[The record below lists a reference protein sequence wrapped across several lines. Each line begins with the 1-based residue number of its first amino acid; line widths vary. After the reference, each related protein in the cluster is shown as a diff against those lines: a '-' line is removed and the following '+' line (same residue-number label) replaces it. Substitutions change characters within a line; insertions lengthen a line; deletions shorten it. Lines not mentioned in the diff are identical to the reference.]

1 MKLAITGGA
10 TGIGAATLDILL
22 AQGHDLTVFDIREP
36 EQKGITYI
44 PLDLNDSASITHA
57 ITASGDDFDGLC
69 HIAGIPPRE
78 GNELACLTINATN
91 GFAFLEAMIGK
102 LNKGAPVVAVAS
114 KAGFGWQDNR
124 EQLDSL
130 LAQTSDSLAAW
141 IEAHHMNATLAYKVS
156 KQAVIYWS
164 QKMVAQHIG
173 QHRFIT
179 ISPAAVNT
187 GILDDFVKAFG
198 PAVQANL
205 AKVGRAGTPE
215 EVANVISFALSDQAS
230 WLNGI
235 DIVIDGGMGALNLT
249 V

>member
-1 MKLAITGGA
+1 MKLAVTGGA
-10 TGIGAATLDILL
+10 TGIGAAVLDILSE
-22 AQGHDLTVFDIREP
+22 QGHELTVFDIREP
-36 EQKGITYI
+36 AQTAITYI
-44 PLDLNDSASITHA
+44 PLDLNDSASIA
-57 ITASGDDFDGLC
+57 RAVSASGEGFDGLC

-91 GFAFLEAMIGK
+91 GFAFLEAMMGK
-102 LNKGAPVVAVAS
+102 LNKGAPVVSVAS
-114 KAGFGWQDNR
+114 KAGFGWQDNQ

-130 LAQTSDSLAAW
+130 LAQTAESLPDW
-141 IEAHHMNATLAYKVS
+141 LETHQMNATLAYKVS

-179 ISPAAVNT
+179 ISPAAVTT

-215 EVANVISFALSDQAS
+215 EVANVIAFALSDKAS

-235 DIVIDGGMGALNLT
+235 DIIIDGGMGALNLG